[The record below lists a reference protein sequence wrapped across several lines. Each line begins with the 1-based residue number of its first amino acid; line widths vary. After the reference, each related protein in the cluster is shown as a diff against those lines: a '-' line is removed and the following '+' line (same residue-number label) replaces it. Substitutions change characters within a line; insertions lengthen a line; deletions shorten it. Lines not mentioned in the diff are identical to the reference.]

1 MKMSLKESYEKAK
14 IEVISFTASDILT
27 TSGGES
33 MGTGS
38 GNKTDDGWTP
48 IGW

>member
-1 MKMSLKESYEKAK
+1 MNLKEDYVKAK
-14 IEVISFTASDILT
+14 IEVISFTATDILT

-33 MGTGS
+33 MDTGS